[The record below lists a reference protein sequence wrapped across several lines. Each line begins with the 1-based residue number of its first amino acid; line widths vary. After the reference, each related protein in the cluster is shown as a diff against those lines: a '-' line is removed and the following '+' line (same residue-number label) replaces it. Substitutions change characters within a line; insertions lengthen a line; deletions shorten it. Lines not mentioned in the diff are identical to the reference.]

1 MFVCENEQLW
11 HLQITL
17 QKSDKVNN
25 ILLRAHQEQVHTQ
38 VNNALASL
46 TRSFTQVQC
55 KPRDSYPEFLNKGHV
70 VLCLVSNLNT
80 I

>member
-46 TRSFTQVQC
+46 TRSFTQV
-55 KPRDSYPEFLNKGHV
+55 
-70 VLCLVSNLNT
+70 
-80 I
+80 